1 MPEGEIDCLI
11 LVCNMLVLFEML
23 MYTILFVYSKS
34 MVHGNCRKFKQK
46 ANQQFKKK
54 LLYVKL
60 FYYNII

>member
-46 ANQQFKKK
+46 ANQQFKKN
-54 LLYVKL
+54 
-60 FYYNII
+60 F